1 MTGKRTLRGRGALQV
16 RDLRCLEDGG
26 KRGGALVS
34 NIVVVET
41 AGEEE
46 WRVASVST
54 GVDISERLGQRRTP
68 VRSQSS
74 T

>member
-41 AGEEE
+41 AGEKE

-54 GVDISERLGQRRTP
+54 GVDIKSNAWGSGALQ
-68 VRSQSS
+68 
-74 T
+74 